1 MRKIEIIGSK
11 MDLGASKKGVDK
23 GPEAIREMG
32 LVQEITN
39 LGYDVIDHGDVIP
52 MEAISIGS
60 TKMRYEKEI
69 NEANNRLFNKVIQIH
84 SNKSFPIIIGGDH
97 SIAAGSISASA
108 SCFGSL
114 GVIWVDAHGD
124 FNDDII
130 SPSGNIHG
138 MPLSAVCGCGPE
150 SLVGFAKGRIKPQNV
165 VIIGARALD
174 ELERIKLKR
183 YHVTVF
189 SIEEIHILG
198 IEKVINCAIEIA
210 SNGTEGIHLSFDM
223 DAIDP
228 KYAPGV
234 GTPVINGLKP
244 NECFTICE
252 KLFLSKRLLAMDLV
266 ETNPFLDI
274 GNMTAILAK
283 NIILNCL
290 GSKIVY

>member
-189 SIEEIHILG
+189 
-198 IEKVINCAIEIA
+198 
-210 SNGTEGIHLSFDM
+210 
-223 DAIDP
+223 
-228 KYAPGV
+228 
-234 GTPVINGLKP
+234 
-244 NECFTICE
+244 
-252 KLFLSKRLLAMDLV
+252 
-266 ETNPFLDI
+266 
-274 GNMTAILAK
+274 
-283 NIILNCL
+283 
-290 GSKIVY
+290 